1 MIISAH
7 KQCFTSLP
15 LPLYRYL
22 CNGKDGYIL
31 NF

>member
-1 MIISAH
+1 MFYI
-7 KQCFTSLP
+7 FTVTTSP

-22 CNGKDGYIL
+22 CNGKDGEIL